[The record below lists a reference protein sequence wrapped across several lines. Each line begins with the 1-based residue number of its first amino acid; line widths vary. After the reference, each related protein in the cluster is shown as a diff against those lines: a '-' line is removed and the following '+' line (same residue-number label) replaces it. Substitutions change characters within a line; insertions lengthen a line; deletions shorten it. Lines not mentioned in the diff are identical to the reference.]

1 MIRMNGLMIPN
12 HIAVILDGNRRWA
25 KERGLKAWKGHRQ
38 GSKNFEDF
46 IDWCLELNV
55 PQVSAYV
62 LSTENLNRPKR
73 EVLEILRLLKIQLD
87 KFEGEKAGLLDKYE
101 VKVRFCGDF
110 RRLPSDLVHVMKRI
124 MKKTEKYN
132 KKFLNI
138 LVAYGGRFEL
148 TEMVKKMINAAIKSG
163 RIKITEKSI
172 EENLLVSGDVELVIR
187 TGGMNGLSNL
197 LPWQTSY
204 AEIYTTETLWPD
216 FTKREL
222 MKAIKWFNKVKRNFG
237 K

>member
-1 MIRMNGLMIPN
+1 MNGLMIPN

-25 KERGLKAWKGHRQ
+25 KEHGLKAWKGHRH
-38 GSKNFEDF
+38 GSEKFEKF
-46 IDWCLELNV
+46 LDWCLELNV

-62 LSTENLNRPKR
+62 LSTENLNRPNR

-87 KFEGEKAGLLDKYE
+87 KFETEKAGLLDKYE
-101 VKVRFCGDF
+101 VKVRFCGDLS
-110 RRLPSDLVHVMKRI
+110 RLPPDLINVMKRI
-124 MKKTEKYN
+124 MKKTEKYS

-148 TEMVKKMINAAIKSG
+148 TEMIKKMVYVAIKSG
-163 RIKITEKSI
+163 RVQITEKTI
-172 EENLLVSGDVELVIR
+172 EENLLVSGNVDLVIR
-187 TGGMNGLSNL
+187 TGGMNRLSNL
-197 LPWQTSY
+197 LPWQTTY

-237 K
+237 R

>member
-1 MIRMNGLMIPN
+1 MNDIIIPN

-38 GSKNFEDF
+38 GSENFDKF
-46 IDWCLELNV
+46 LDWCLELNV

-73 EVLEILRLLKIQLD
+73 EVLEILHLLKMQLD
-87 KFEGEKAGLLDKYE
+87 KFETEKASLLDKYE
-101 VKVRFCGDF
+101 VKVRFCGDLS
-110 RRLPSDLVHVMKRI
+110 RLPPDLVRVMKRI
-124 MKKTEKYN
+124 MKKTEKYS

-148 TEMVKKMINAAIKSG
+148 TDMVKRLVNVAIKSG
-163 RIKITEKSI
+163 RIQITEKTI
-172 EENLLVSGDVELVIR
+172 EENLLISGNVDLVIR
-187 TGGMNGLSNL
+187 TGGMNRLSNL
-197 LPWQTSY
+197 LPWQTTY

-216 FTKREL
+216 FTKKEL
-222 MKAIKWFNKVKRNFG
+222 MEAIRWFNKMKRNFG
-237 K
+237 R